1 MYQQIG
7 LKCPAC
13 KDIIYS
19 NSRHDMEWCLCG
31 QLYIDGGYDYIH
43 AGGRLDATEVTR
55 MVPDKNGKRDQ
66 PYYYKDEPARAA
78 VLQQR
83 ARD

>member
-19 NSRHDMEWCLCG
+19 NSRHDFEVCLCG
-31 QLYIDGGYDYIH
+31 ELFIDGGYDYIRS
-43 AGGRLDATEVTR
+43 GGVYGATTVTR
-55 MVPDKNGKRDQ
+55 MVPDKKGKRDQ
-66 PYYYKDEPARAA
+66 PFYYKDEPERAA
-78 VLQQR
+78 VLAQR